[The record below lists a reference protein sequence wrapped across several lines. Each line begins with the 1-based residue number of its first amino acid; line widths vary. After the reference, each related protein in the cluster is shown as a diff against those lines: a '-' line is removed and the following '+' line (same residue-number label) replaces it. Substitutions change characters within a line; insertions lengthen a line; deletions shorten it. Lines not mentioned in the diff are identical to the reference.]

1 MHPVSAEPLDLQ
13 IYLESTLKPDD
24 ELLQRLVRDTYA
36 HTVHPRM
43 LGGPVLA
50 SLLRVLVALCPPR
63 RILEIGTFTGYTTIQ
78 LARAARDAEIWTCEP
93 VEAHASIAARYLE
106 EARVAARVHLALA
119 TAQEL
124 IPSLAPPFDL
134 VFLDGDKAD
143 YPEYLSLVRPLLP
156 VGALLVAD
164 NTLWGGKVANPAV
177 KDARTDALRTFNSL
191 LANDPEFT
199 TSILPVR
206 DGVTLAVRC

>member
-1 MHPVSAEPLDLQ
+1 M
-13 IYLESTLKPDD
+13 
-24 ELLQRLVRDTYA
+24 
-36 HTVHPRM
+36 
-43 LGGPVLA
+43 
-50 SLLRVLVALCPPR
+50 
-63 RILEIGTFTGYTTIQ
+63 
-78 LARAARDAEIWTCEP
+78 
-93 VEAHASIAARYLE
+93 
-106 EARVAARVHLALA
+106 HLALA

-124 IPSLAPPFDL
+124 IPTLVAPFDL

-164 NTLWGGKVANPAV
+164 NTLWGGKVANSAV
-177 KDARTDALRTFNSL
+177 NDARTEALRTFNSL